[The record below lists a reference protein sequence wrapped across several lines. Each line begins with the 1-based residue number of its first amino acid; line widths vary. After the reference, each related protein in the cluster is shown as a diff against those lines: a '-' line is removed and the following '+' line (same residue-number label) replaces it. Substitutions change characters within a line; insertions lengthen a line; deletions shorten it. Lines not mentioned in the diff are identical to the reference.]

1 MSHTAQVY
9 LDGALIARH
18 YNAYTPFSAVVRG
31 VPAGEHTLEIV
42 ADNRF
47 SEESALHVPNDYMS
61 YGGISRP
68 VSVEQVGSAYLRF
81 LHVTP
86 HFAEG
91 KWRAHVRVCV
101 ENLCEEAPMSV
112 QVCLAGERLVFAE
125 RTMSAGETVLEGE
138 VTAENA
144 SPWSPASPVLYTAE
158 ARLLK
163 NGVPFDDL
171 IERFGFR
178 EVRCEGGRILL
189 NGAPLRILGVC
200 RHEDHP
206 DYGCAL
212 PFAAMAHDLM
222 LIRSLG
228 ANSVRTAHYPN
239 DERFLDLCDE
249 LGILVW
255 EENHARGLSEEQ
267 MRNPP
272 SETLPFRRRR
282 DIFAQIKKRARR
294 TYLCGGRVEIS
305 RFPGHMTTMS
315 FAVNCAFRSAGKLSS
330 VMSTSISSICAK
342 V

>member
-1 MSHTAQVY
+1 MSALCGRGQDDLVGCNGAVFCGVVCKGVSHTAQVY

-47 SEESALHVPNDYMS
+47 SEESALHLPNDYMS

-86 HFAEG
+86 RFAEG
-91 KWRAHVRVCV
+91 KWRAHVCVCV

-125 RTMSAGETVLEGE
+125 RTMSAGETVPEGE

-158 ARLLK
+158 ARLMK

-206 DYGCAL
+206 DYGCEL
-212 PFAAMAHDLM
+212 QVQE
-222 LIRSLG
+222 RSLF
-228 ANSVRTAHYPN
+228 
-239 DERFLDLCDE
+239 RF
-249 LGILVW
+249 
-255 EENHARGLSEEQ
+255 A
-267 MRNPP
+267 
-272 SETLPFRRRR
+272 RRR
-282 DIFAQIKKRARR
+282 
-294 TYLCGGRVEIS
+294 L
-305 RFPGHMTTMS
+305 
-315 FAVNCAFRSAGKLSS
+315 L
-330 VMSTSISSICAK
+330 
-342 V
+342 

>member
-1 MSHTAQVY
+1 
-9 LDGALIARH
+9 
-18 YNAYTPFSAVVRG
+18 
-31 VPAGEHTLEIV
+31 
-42 ADNRF
+42 
-47 SEESALHVPNDYMS
+47 MS

-91 KWRAHVRVCV
+91 KWRAHVCVCV

-158 ARLLK
+158 ARLMK

-212 PFAAMAHDLM
+212 RFAAMAHDLM

-267 MRNPP
+267 MRNSP